1 MKKLR
6 IYYKDGTS
14 SIIYHDK
21 VELNRIVDELIIF
34 KNDIII
40 GRFTITCIAGYTIE
54 DVTESEEQTK

>member
-1 MKKLR
+1 M
-6 IYYKDGTS
+6 S
-14 SIIYHDK
+14 SIIYCDK

-54 DVTESEEQTK
+54 DVTESEEETR